1 MHIVP
6 AFLAYERQTGGH
18 TLPREH
24 GVQTMHVLITGGTG
38 LIGSELSKNLIA
50 DGHAVSVLS
59 RTPDKVTEICGPSV
73 RGIGRLTELNDETID
88 AVVNLAGAP
97 IADRPWTKKR
107 KQVLWQ
113 SRVTLTEELV
123 AWLGQMQVKPQV
135 LVSGSAVGWYGDGG
149 STPLTEK
156 SAANPE
162 YTHTLCDAW
171 ESAAR
176 RASSHGIRVC
186 LLRTGLVVAQGG
198 GFLQRM
204 VPPFKLGLGGA
215 IGSGK
220 QFMPWVHRA
229 DMVGIIMLL
238 LQNPECKGP
247 FNANAPN
254 PVTNREFVKTLG
266 RILNRPAVIP
276 LPAPVLKLTLGEMS
290 RLLLTGQN
298 AVPQKVQEA
307 GYRFRFTHLEA
318 ALADAIKT

>member
-1 MHIVP
+1 
-6 AFLAYERQTGGH
+6 
-18 TLPREH
+18 
-24 GVQTMHVLITGGTG
+24 MHVLITGGTG
-38 LIGSELSKNLIA
+38 LIGSALSKQLTA
-50 DGHAVSVLS
+50 DGHQVSVLS
-59 RTPDKVTEICGPSV
+59 RQPAKVAGICGASV
-73 RGIGRLTELNDETID
+73 RGVGKLTELDGETID

-107 KQVLWQ
+107 KQVLWD

-123 AWLGQMQVKPQV
+123 AWLGQQTVKPSV

-149 STPLTEK
+149 STPLTED
-156 SAANPE
+156 SASHHE

-186 LLRTGLVVAQGG
+186 LLRTGLVLASGG

-204 VPPFKLGLGGA
+204 LPPFKLGLGGP
-215 IGSGK
+215 IGSGR
-220 QFMPWVHRA
+220 QYMPWVHRA
-229 DMVGIIMLL
+229 DMIGIIMLL
-238 LQNPECKGP
+238 LQNPDCKGP

-266 RILNRPAVIP
+266 KVLGRPAVIP
-276 LPAPVLKLTLGEMS
+276 LPAPVLKLALGEMS

-298 AVPQKVQEA
+298 AVPEKVQQI
-307 GYRFRFTHLEA
+307 GYQFHFAHLEA
-318 ALADAIKT
+318 ALADVVKT

>member
-1 MHIVP
+1 
-6 AFLAYERQTGGH
+6 
-18 TLPREH
+18 
-24 GVQTMHVLITGGTG
+24 MHVLITGGTG
-38 LIGSELSKNLIA
+38 LIGSALSKQLTTE
-50 DGHAVSVLS
+50 GHQVSVLS
-59 RTPDKVTEICGPSV
+59 RRPDQVAGICGATV
-73 RGIGRLTELNDETID
+73 RGVGELSELNSERID

-107 KQVLWQ
+107 KQVLWE

-123 AWLGQMQVKPQV
+123 AWLGQRAVKPEV

-149 STPLTEK
+149 STRLTEQ
-156 SAANPE
+156 SAPHME

-171 ESAAR
+171 ESAAK
-176 RASSHGIRVC
+176 RASAQSIRVC
-186 LLRTGLVVAQGG
+186 LLRTGLVLAQGG

-204 VPPFKLGLGGA
+204 LPPFKLGLGGP

-220 QFMPWVHRA
+220 QYMPWVHRA

-238 LQNPECKGP
+238 LQNADCRGP
-247 FNANAPN
+247 FNANAPK

-266 RILNRPAVIP
+266 KTLGRPAIIP
-276 LPAPVLKLTLGEMS
+276 LPAPLLKLGLGEMS

-307 GYRFRFTHLEA
+307 GYTFRFTDLEA
-318 ALADAIKT
+318 ALADVVKT